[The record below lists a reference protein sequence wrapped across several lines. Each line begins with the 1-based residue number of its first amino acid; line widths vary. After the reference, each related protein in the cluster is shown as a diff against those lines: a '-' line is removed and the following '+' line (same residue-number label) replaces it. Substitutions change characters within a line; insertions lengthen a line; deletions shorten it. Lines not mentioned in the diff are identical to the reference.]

1 MPEIELQHVVS
12 VSSSDPT
19 HCAENLLRPESY
31 RPWRGARAGEK
42 QICVV
47 LQFAREA
54 RVHRIEVGNEGSAFV
69 EVLAGAAAAPGQDF
83 EVLLPAAAL
92 LTPAES
98 RAGAGL
104 RRVRA
109 FGPQALA
116 RAAAQRAWDRV
127 KVVCS
132 QPYCQSRPFGLSFV
146 RFHSPPESEEPPPA
160 PVTRLGPFTVRED
173 DGGARRPG
181 ALFYRRGGPPSP
193 PAAAPQDAAGPS
205 YAVATLQ
212 ATSGETPPTPARPPK
227 AGPRRP
233 GGPSAAAGPGV
244 RAPSP
249 PAATAAKR
257 KPEAPEAN
265 GGSAAKKEA
274 AGKGGGGGGTVP
286 PPPPARTPGP
296 PAAAAP
302 RVLAGVVL
310 VLSGFENPLRSR
322 LRDAAVA
329 MGARYRPDWTPD
341 STHLVC
347 AFARTPKAARAR
359 ALGGRLVSPAWIWDC
374 QRQRRRLP
382 CAPYLLDGSGS
393 ASSASDG
400 EEPGEAPPPPRPRHA
415 RKSPPPAQPGPS
427 GGPATP
433 PCSDAD
439 DPPPERDGDESGDT
453 DDELRRMV
461 PAPPADDPYGGST
474 DENTDSDEPIPPLPD
489 FFVDKTF
496 FLYGDFAAPERRLLQ
511 RYVTAFGGALA
522 PYMSEKVT
530 HVVTA
535 QDWDET
541 FEEALD
547 VNPSLSFVRPRWVL
561 ACGERLRLVPP
572 QPFAV
577 VPRA

>member
-31 RPWRGARAGEK
+31 RPWRGARAGER

-54 RVHRIEVGNEGSAFV
+54 RVQRVEVGNDGSAFV
-69 EVLAGAAAAPGQDF
+69 EVLAGAAAAAPGDAF

-98 RAGAGL
+98 RAGTGL
-104 RRVRA
+104 RRVRV
-109 FGPQALA
+109 FGPGALA
-116 RAAAQRAWDRV
+116 PAAARRPWDRV

-132 QPYCQSRPFGLSFV
+132 QPYCQTRPFGLSFL
-146 RFHSPPESEEPPPA
+146 RFHSPAESEEPPPA
-160 PVTRLGPFTVRED
+160 PVRRLGPFTVREE
-173 DGGARRPG
+173 DGGERRPG
-181 ALFYRRGGPPSP
+181 ALFYRRGGPAPP
-193 PAAAPQDAAGPS
+193 PAAPQEAAGPS

-212 ATSGETPPTPARPPK
+212 ASASEAPPGPPRPPK
-227 AGPRRP
+227 
-233 GGPSAAAGPGV
+233 
-244 RAPSP
+244 SP
-249 PAATAAKR
+249 AAAKR
-257 KPEAPEAN
+257 KLEAAEAN
-265 GGSAAKKEA
+265 GGAEKG
-274 AGKGGGGGGTVP
+274 AGPKAG
-286 PPPPARTPGP
+286 RLGP
-296 PAAAAP
+296 PGLP
-302 RVLAGVVL
+302 LAGVVV
-310 VLSGFENPLRSR
+310 VLSGFENPLRGR
-322 LRDAAVA
+322 LRDAALA
-329 MGARYRPDWTPD
+329 LGAGYRPDWTPD
-341 STHLVC
+341 STHLVS
-347 AFARTPKAARAR
+347 AFPRTPKAARAR
-359 ALGGRLVSPAWIWDC
+359 VQGGRVVGPAWIWDC

-382 CAPYLLDGSGS
+382 CAPYLLEGSGS
-393 ASSASDG
+393 ASSGSEG
-400 EEPGEAPPPPRPRHA
+400 EEPAEAPPPPRPRRP
-415 RKSPPPAQPGPS
+415 RKSPPPAEPGPS
-427 GGPATP
+427 ATP
-433 PCSDAD
+433 PRAD
-439 DPPPERDGDESGDT
+439 DPPEADAEESGDT
-453 DDELRRMV
+453 EDELRRLA
-461 PAPPADDPYGGST
+461 PAPPPEDDPYGGST

-489 FFVDKTF
+489 FFEDKTF

-522 PYMSEKVT
+522 PYMSEEVT